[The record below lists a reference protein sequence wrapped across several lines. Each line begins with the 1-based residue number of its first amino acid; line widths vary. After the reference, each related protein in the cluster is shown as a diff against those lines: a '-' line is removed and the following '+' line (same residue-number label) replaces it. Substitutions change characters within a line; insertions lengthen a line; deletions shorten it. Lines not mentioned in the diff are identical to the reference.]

1 MAITPPSA
9 GMFAPKASNLPT
21 SQHDIRVMFQR
32 EHDNT
37 QTPQCGSHVTAW
49 NAIAAPPCL
58 HPGREGED
66 CHHVDEGSMS
76 LQPTRSCGSD
86 MSDLAR
92 DDVGLAIAPLSTIL
106 NYLATPSTPLLIFQP
121 NRPPQGPLSRSLR
134 LTGGRRLISSPAV
147 WQYAMVRGR
156 ATSLEK
162 QVAIPLTKWPVY
174 SSNRGT
180 TSDGQS
186 GIHLGEG
193 DMRQSWLLHRLLSL
207 PLGRGP

>member
-162 QVAIPLTKWPVY
+162 VYPGYLRNLTE
-174 SSNRGT
+174 R
-180 TSDGQS
+180 
-186 GIHLGEG
+186 
-193 DMRQSWLLHRLLSL
+193 
-207 PLGRGP
+207 